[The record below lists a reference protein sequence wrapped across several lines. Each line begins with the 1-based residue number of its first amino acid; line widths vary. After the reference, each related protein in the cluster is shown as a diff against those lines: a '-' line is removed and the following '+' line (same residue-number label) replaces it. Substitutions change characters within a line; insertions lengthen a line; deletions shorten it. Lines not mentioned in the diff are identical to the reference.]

1 MSGKWPKCNL
11 PFDEILNEVLVITVE
26 GCYKK
31 LIFFCLGK
39 FIILILILLEVTQKI
54 FLRDAS
60 LKSFLATEP
69 YHEKT

>member
-1 MSGKWPKCNL
+1 ML
-11 PFDEILNEVLVITVE
+11 QETDI
-26 GCYKK
+26 
-31 LIFFCLGK
+31 FCLGK

-69 YHEKT
+69 YREKT